1 MFTRLTTSVLVCDR
15 GASDIGRGISAH
27 IHCPLV
33 GVEEQCG
40 GKAAG
45 ASVYF
50 LTNKY
55 PYKRISF
62 CKISTHDYFNTF
74 ADDNKKATT
83 LNMM

>member
-1 MFTRLTTSVLVCDR
+1 MFTKLTTSVVVCDR

-50 LTNKY
+50 
-55 PYKRISF
+55 
-62 CKISTHDYFNTF
+62 
-74 ADDNKKATT
+74 
-83 LNMM
+83 